1 MERAHNEID
10 PPCAERTDRIPE
22 DQSRLAIIAAD
33 SDNRASSIVES
44 LQRDQIVMV
53 QHLGPDEADNLMH
66 SIADKL
72 GIADSLKLQAAF
84 ASVLGHRENI
94 GRYYMSVN
102 KRSEYQFVAPH
113 SEGNSFTNMQLSSFY
128 CYENT
133 TDGGATILMNIDESC
148 TIWQGL
154 REHLK
159 RGRANRPLT
168 AGEIRKIKVAFR
180 LNMPEDTLKDDD
192 EILDQTTV
200 SPAFSVYNVLAKPRQ
215 THSILLG
222 RKLYAYWD
230 SIERLDSD
238 SAEEYFR
245 FLRDHDLLRNPPGP
259 PDVRMLDDS
268 ARHRIRHFGSR
279 YGQLFK
285 CKVTRKLQPGDF
297 IVQNNLTWCH
307 SVANWTPG
315 SGTRTVAAAFA

>member
-1 MERAHNEID
+1 MERAHDAID
-10 PPCAERTDRIPE
+10 LPCAERANDIPE
-22 DQSRLAIIAAD
+22 DRSRLAIIKAD
-33 SDNRASSIVES
+33 SDNRVSGIVES
-44 LQRDQIVMV
+44 LQKDQVVMV
-53 QHLGPDEADNLMH
+53 QNLSPDEADNLMH

-148 TIWQGL
+148 AIWNSL

-159 RGRANRPLT
+159 RGQTKRPLT
-168 AGEIRKIKVAFR
+168 AGEIRKIKVTFR
-180 LNMPEDTLKDDD
+180 LNMPGDALKDDD
-192 EILDQTTV
+192 EILDQTAV
-200 SPAFSVYNVLAKPRQ
+200 SPYFSVYNVLAKPKQ
-215 THSILLG
+215 TYSVLLG

-230 SIERLDSD
+230 SIERVDCE
-238 SAEEYFR
+238 SAEEFLR
-245 FLRDHDLLRNPPGP
+245 FLRDHDLLKIPPGQS
-259 PDVRMLDDS
+259 DVKMLDDS

>member
-1 MERAHNEID
+1 MDRANG
-10 PPCAERTDRIPE
+10 IPE
-22 DQSRLAIIAAD
+22 DQSRFAIIQAG
-33 SDNRASSIVES
+33 SDNCVSSTVES
-44 LQRDQIVMV
+44 LQQDQVVLV
-53 QHLGPDEADNLMH
+53 QNLSSDDADTLMH

-133 TDGGATILMNIDESC
+133 TDGGETVLMNIDESC
-148 TIWQGL
+148 ALWEGL

-159 RGRANRPLT
+159 RGRATRPLT
-168 AGEIRKIKVAFR
+168 AGEIRKIKVTFR
-180 LNMPEDTLKDDD
+180 LNMPEDALKDDD
-192 EILDQTTV
+192 EILDETTV
-200 SPAFSVYNVLAKPRQ
+200 SPFFSVYNVLAKPRR
-215 THSILLG
+215 THSLLLG

-230 SIERLDSD
+230 SIERVDSD

-245 FLRDHDLLRNPPGP
+245 FLRDHDLLKLPPGP
-259 PDVRMLDDS
+259 ADVRMLDDS
-268 ARHRIRHFGSR
+268 ARHRIRHFGSKH
-279 YGQLFK
+279 GQLFK
-285 CKVTRKLQPGDF
+285 CRVTRKLQPGDF

-315 SGTRTVAAAFA
+315 SGKRTVAAAFA